1 MIYVDDVIHKALTYQ
16 FSFYDLFNEMKM
28 RKTTKEGDRFF
39 KQITITKVDDSNYYE
54 ITDIRK
60 TAKVICKGEQE
71 LINCIINMANI
82 CGCLKVFDMELSKTV
97 SGLTLEK
104 L

>member
-1 MIYVDDVIHKALTYQ
+1 MIYVSDVIHKALTYQ
-16 FSFYDLFNEMKM
+16 FSFYDLFNEMKT
-28 RKTTKEGDRFF
+28 RKTTKEGDKFL
-39 KQITITKVDDSNYYE
+39 KQIMITKVDDSNYE
-54 ITDIRK
+54 VTDIRK
-60 TAKVICKGEQE
+60 TTKVKCNGEQE
-71 LINCIINMANI
+71 LITHIINMANI

>member
-1 MIYVDDVIHKALTYQ
+1 MIYVNDVIHKALTCQ
-16 FSFYDLFNEMKM
+16 FSFYDFFNEMKI
-28 RKTTKEGDRFF
+28 RKTTKEGDKFF
-39 KQITITKVDDSNYYE
+39 KLIIITKVNDNDYE

>member
-1 MIYVDDVIHKALTYQ
+1 MIYVNGVIHKALTYQ
-16 FSFYDLFNEMKM
+16 FSFYDLFNEMKT
-28 RKTTKEGDRFF
+28 RKTTKEGDKFF
-39 KQITITKVDDSNYYE
+39 KQTIITKVNDNDYE

-60 TAKVICKGEQE
+60 TTTIKCNGEQE
-71 LINCIINMANI
+71 LITHIINMANI